1 VEVQEVQGGEKMA
14 RPKKEAAVA
23 ELADNFNSAKS
34 MVITDYLG
42 LNVDEMTEL
51 RSQLREAGVEYK
63 VVKNTLAKIA
73 AEKAKV
79 NDVDEYIV
87 GPTAIAFGLED
98 VVSPAKVLVD
108 FAKEHDNLEIKAGT
122 LNGGVISKEKVESL
136 ADIPPREQ
144 LLAKA
149 FAGMKAPI
157 SGLVNVLQGNVRGLV
172 QVLNQIKDQKE

>member
-1 VEVQEVQGGEKMA
+1 MA
-14 RPKKEAAVA
+14 RPEKEAAVA

-73 AEKAKV
+73 AEKAEV

-98 VVSPAKVLVD
+98 VVSPAKVLVN

-172 QVLNQIKDQKE
+172 QVLNQIKDQKA

>member
-1 VEVQEVQGGEKMA
+1 MA
-14 RPKKEAAVA
+14 RPEKEAAVA
-23 ELADNFNSAKS
+23 ELAENFTNAKS

-73 AEKAKV
+73 AEKAEV

-108 FAKEHDNLEIKAGT
+108 FAKDHNNLEIKAGT
-122 LNGGVISKEKVESL
+122 LNGGIISKEKVESL
-136 ADIPPREQ
+136 ADIPSREQ

-172 QVLNQIKDQKE
+172 QVLNQIRDQKE